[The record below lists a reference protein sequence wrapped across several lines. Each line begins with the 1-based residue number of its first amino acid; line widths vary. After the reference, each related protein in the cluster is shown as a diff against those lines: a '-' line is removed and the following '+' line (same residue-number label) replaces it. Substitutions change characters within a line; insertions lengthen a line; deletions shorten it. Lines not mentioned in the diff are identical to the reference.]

1 MKSEYIPPLFK
12 GESFHCPHCGVF
24 AHQHW
29 YEVNLED
36 DSEDKSSPEILHVS
50 ACEKCDML
58 SLWIDEKIIYPFS
71 GKTPAPVN
79 DMPEE
84 VKKDYLEAR
93 SILDRSPK
101 SATALLRLAMQNL
114 IFYLSKGENLDQ
126 NLRNLRRRGLDA
138 KFQKALESVRMTG
151 EKAVNPGQIAQE
163 DNSETALV
171 LFNLL
176 NLIVDAL
183 ITQPRMVNDIL
194 ENLSDKKK

>member
-12 GESFHCPHCGVF
+12 GEGFHCPHCGVF

-36 DSEDKSSPEILHVS
+36 NSEDKSSPEILHVS
-50 ACEKCDML
+50 ACEKCDKL
-58 SLWIDEKIIYPFS
+58 SLWIDEKIIYPVS
-71 GKTPAPVN
+71 GRTPAPVN
-79 DMPEE
+79 DMPEK

-93 SILDRSPK
+93 SILDSSPK

-138 KFQKALESVRMTG
+138 KFQKALES
-151 EKAVNPGQIAQE
+151 
-163 DNSETALV
+163 
-171 LFNLL
+171 
-176 NLIVDAL
+176 
-183 ITQPRMVNDIL
+183 
-194 ENLSDKKK
+194 